1 MEDLSEGE
9 KSVGRIGIKKQII
22 INNINIT
29 NMKKVIL
36 LAVALIV
43 GFATNI
49 QAQILYRISGKG
61 LESPSYIVGTY
72 HLAPS
77 SFADSIIGMSKAIA
91 ETNQVCGE
99 LDMMDAF
106 KPENAARMLKAQML
120 PEGVT
125 LSSLFTAEQ
134 LKRLN
139 ALLLE
144 VMGSNLEDE
153 AFAAQ
158 IEKMT
163 PVALSTNLSLIAFMK
178 ETPSFN
184 PMELIDNHFQTL
196 ALQNG
201 KAVKG
206 FETVDFQMEI
216 LFNAP
221 LDKQAN
227 DLMCTVD
234 NFEEGQRIA
243 KSITTAYF
251 TQNLQQIEEVLEEES
266 EMDCGT
272 SEEDEE
278 KLIYNRNR
286 NWVDMMPEMM
296 AEQPT
301 LFAVGAAHLC
311 GEKGVLKLLEEAGYT
326 VEGVKE

>member
-1 MEDLSEGE
+1 
-9 KSVGRIGIKKQII
+9 
-22 INNINIT
+22 
-29 NMKKVIL
+29 MKKALL
-36 LAVALIV
+36 LAIALI
-43 GFATNI
+43 ASLISTT

-77 SFADSIIGMSKAIA
+77 SFADSIPGMDKAIA

-106 KPENAARMLKAQML
+106 KPENAARLLKAQML

-144 VMGSNLEDE
+144 VMGTNLKDE

-158 IEKMT
+158 MEKMT
-163 PVALSTNLSLIAFMK
+163 PVALSTTLTLTAYMK

-184 PMELIDNHFQTL
+184 PIELIDNYFQTL
-196 ALQNG
+196 ALQSG

-206 FETVDFQMEI
+206 FETVDFQMGI
-216 LFNAP
+216 LFDAP
-221 LDKQAN
+221 LEKQAN

-234 NFEEGQRIA
+234 NFEEANRIA
-243 KSITTAYF
+243 KLITSAYF

-266 EMDCGT
+266 EMNCGT

-286 NWVDMMPEMM
+286 NWVELMPAMM

-311 GEKGVLKLLEEAGYT
+311 GEQGVLKLLEEAGYT
-326 VEGVKE
+326 VEGVE

>member
-1 MEDLSEGE
+1 
-9 KSVGRIGIKKQII
+9 
-22 INNINIT
+22 
-29 NMKKVIL
+29 MKKIL
-36 LAVALIV
+36 LLAAAIIASV
-43 GFATNI
+43 TYS

-77 SFADSIIGMSKAIA
+77 SFADSIPGMRQAV
-91 ETNQVCGE
+91 EQTNQVCGE

-106 KPENAARMLKAQML
+106 KPENAARLLKAQML

-134 LKRLN
+134 LERLN

-144 VMGSNLEDE
+144 VMGTNLKDE

-158 IEKMT
+158 MEKMT
-163 PVALSTNLSLIAFMK
+163 PVALSTTLTLTSYMK

-184 PMELIDNHFQTL
+184 PMELIDNYFQTL
-196 ALQNG
+196 ALQSG
-201 KAVKG
+201 KSVKG
-206 FETVDFQMEI
+206 FETVDFQMGV
-216 LFNAP
+216 LFGAP
-221 LDKQAN
+221 LEKQAN

-234 NFEEGQRIA
+234 NFEEANRIA
-243 KSITTAYF
+243 KLITSAYF

-266 EMDCGT
+266 EMNCGT

-286 NWVDMMPEMM
+286 NWVELMPAMM

-311 GEKGVLKLLEEAGYT
+311 GEQGVLKLLEKAGYT
-326 VEGVKE
+326 VEGVTE